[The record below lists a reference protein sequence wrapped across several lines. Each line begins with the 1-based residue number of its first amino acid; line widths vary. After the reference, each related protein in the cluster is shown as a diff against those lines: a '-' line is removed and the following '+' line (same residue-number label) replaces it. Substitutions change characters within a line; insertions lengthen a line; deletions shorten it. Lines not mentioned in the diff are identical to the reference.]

1 VVSRILR
8 LTNYSAVSLIRD
20 FGDHRDEMMMMKCTA
35 VDCETPHSI
44 NSDIRTLPGE
54 QMKGDLFLFVD
65 LCIFHTTALSFVLR
79 ALHDTLQLANI
90 HT

>member
-1 VVSRILR
+1 
-8 LTNYSAVSLIRD
+8 
-20 FGDHRDEMMMMKCTA
+20 
-35 VDCETPHSI
+35 
-44 NSDIRTLPGE
+44 
-54 QMKGDLFLFVD
+54 MKGDLFLFVD